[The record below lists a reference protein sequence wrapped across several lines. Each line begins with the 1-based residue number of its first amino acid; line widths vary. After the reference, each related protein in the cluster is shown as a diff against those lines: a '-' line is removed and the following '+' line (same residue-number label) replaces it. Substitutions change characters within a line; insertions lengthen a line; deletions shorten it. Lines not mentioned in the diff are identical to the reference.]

1 MDTTALAEMLAQ
13 EIRRVDGSHSLG
25 AAALAEALVPFVE
38 SLRAVAGE
46 PVGYADGS
54 RFHELREGRLNLAL
68 WAEKGA
74 FADTP
79 LYTRPQPATPA
90 TVTEEDVER
99 ITDVFLAHTGQAHK
113 VTQLQRDLARPCMR
127 AALES
132 FANKE
137 PTDE

>member
-1 MDTTALAEMLAQ
+1 MDDDALAW
-13 EIRRVDGSHSLG
+13 SLERIAG
-25 AAALAEALVPFVE
+25 ELRGDNARELIGLLREAATR
-38 SLRAVAGE
+38 LRAVA
-46 PVGYADGS
+46 
-54 RFHELREGRLNLAL
+54 
-68 WAEKGA
+68 
-74 FADTP
+74 
-79 LYTRPQPATPA
+79 
-90 TVTEEDVER
+90 TVTDEDVER